1 MANYDVLDGLQQA
14 VIEEEQKKQ
23 SSKKKEYSFD
33 KLALLFMEDYEVK
46 GIKVSQ
52 PTIGDILRVGESNF
66 YQALSPFLYNSTSI
80 RVMLWEAGIDWCNV
94 KDIEVFD
101 ILNNIQKQN
110 KELTNAIISDDTFNE
125 EDTTTCRKSKIS
137 KIKSWFLRLFKKNK
151 NTEESKNLNA
161 NILEKEIF
169 PLKILFKNI
178 DITDFKLYKEKE
190 TEDSEEKLCLYSPQ
204 YDIKLYEEDYM
215 QIAEY
220 IREMLNVHP
229 KVEKAK
235 GKTAKR
241 WMIDED
247 KMNALHRDEK
257 NISTLL
263 PLVSACVNH
272 PGFKYKLQELRE
284 VGIYQFMDAVQ
295 RLQIYES
302 SIALLNGS
310 YSGFCDISKVDK
322 DNFNFMRDIS

>member
-1 MANYDVLDGLQQA
+1 MANYDMLDGLQQA

-23 SSKKKEYSFD
+23 ADKKKEYSFD
-33 KLALLFMEDYEVK
+33 KLSLLFMEDYEVK
-46 GIKVSQ
+46 GIKISQ
-52 PTIGDILRVGESNF
+52 PTINDILRVGESNF

-80 RVMLWEAGIDWCNV
+80 RVMLWESGIDWCNV
-94 KDIEVFD
+94 KDIEVFN

-110 KELTNAIISDDTFNE
+110 KEV
-125 EDTTTCRKSKIS
+125 
-137 KIKSWFLRLFKKNK
+137 LRQV
-151 NTEESKNLNA
+151 
-161 NILEKEIF
+161 IGDEIDKREN
-169 PLKILFKNI
+169 PLKILFKDI
-178 DITDFKLYKEKE
+178 DLTDFNLYKEKE
-190 TEDSEEKLCLYSPQ
+190 TEDSEEKLCLYNPQ
-204 YDIKLYEEDYM
+204 YDIKLYEDDYM

-220 IREMLNVHP
+220 IREMLNIHP

-257 NISTLL
+257 NTSTLL

-302 SIALLNGS
+302 SRALLNGS
-310 YSGFCDISKVDK
+310 YSGMCDLSKVPQ
-322 DNFNFMRDIS
+322 DNFNFMRNI

>member
-23 SSKKKEYSFD
+23 ANKKKSYEFD

-46 GIKVSQ
+46 GIKISQ
-52 PTIGDILRVGESNF
+52 PTINDILRVGESNF
-66 YQALSPFLYNSTSI
+66 YQELSPFLYNSTSI

-94 KDIEVFD
+94 KDIEVFN

-110 KELTNAIISDDTFNE
+110 KEI
-125 EDTTTCRKSKIS
+125 
-137 KIKSWFLRLFKKNK
+137 LRQV
-151 NTEESKNLNA
+151 
-161 NILEKEIF
+161 IGDEIDKREN
-169 PLKILFKNI
+169 PLKILFKDI
-178 DITDFKLYKEKE
+178 DMADFNLYKEKE
-190 TEDSEEKLCLYSPQ
+190 TEDSEEKLCLYNPQ
-204 YDIKLYEEDYM
+204 YDIKLYEDDYM

-220 IREMLNVHP
+220 IREMLNIHP

-257 NISTLL
+257 NTSTLL

-302 SIALLNGS
+302 SRALLQGS
-310 YSGFCDISKVDK
+310 YSGFCDTSKVPQ
-322 DNFNFMRDIS
+322 DNFNFMRNI

>member
-46 GIKVSQ
+46 GIKISQ
-52 PTIGDILRVGESNF
+52 PTINDILRVGESNF

-110 KELTNAIISDDTFNE
+110 KEI
-125 EDTTTCRKSKIS
+125 
-137 KIKSWFLRLFKKNK
+137 LRQVIGDEVDKRENP
-151 NTEESKNLNA
+151 LN
-161 NILEKEIF
+161 
-169 PLKILFKNI
+169 ILFKDI
-178 DITDFKLYKEKE
+178 DITTFNLYKERTNE
-190 TEDSEEKLCLYSPQ
+190 ENSEEKLCLYSHT

-220 IREMLNVHP
+220 IREMLNIHP

-257 NISTLL
+257 NTSTLL

-302 SIALLNGS
+302 SRALLQGS
-310 YSGFCDISKVDK
+310 YSGFCDTSKVPQ

>member
-23 SSKKKEYSFD
+23 TSKKKEYSFD

-46 GIKVSQ
+46 GIKISQ
-52 PTIGDILRVGESNF
+52 PTINDILRVGESNF

-101 ILNNIQKQN
+101 ILNSIQKQN
-110 KELTNAIISDDTFNE
+110 KEI
-125 EDTTTCRKSKIS
+125 
-137 KIKSWFLRLFKKNK
+137 LRQVIGDEIDKRENP
-151 NTEESKNLNA
+151 LN
-161 NILEKEIF
+161 
-169 PLKILFKNI
+169 ILFKDI
-178 DITDFKLYKEKE
+178 DITDFHLYKEKE

-204 YDIKLYEEDYM
+204 CDIKLYEEDYM

-220 IREMLNVHP
+220 IREMLNIHP

-257 NISTLL
+257 NTSTLL

-302 SIALLNGS
+302 SRALLQGS
-310 YSGFCDISKVDK
+310 YSGFCDTSKVPQ
-322 DNFNFMRDIS
+322 DNFNFMRNI